1 MLSLQFCW
9 CRTLNATDFLCEI
22 KTFLYYCRVY
32 HVHFFQ
38 NYDPA
43 AIQYNRGVSKLPQPP
58 MLLLSSIKVKHA
70 TLTSPEVY

>member
-1 MLSLQFCW
+1 MLQISYVKLKLFC
-9 CRTLNATDFLCEI
+9 TILEDITYI
-22 KTFLYYCRVY
+22 
-32 HVHFFQ
+32 FFQ

-43 AIQYNRGVSKLPQPP
+43 AIQYNRGVSKLPQPA